1 MKAKKWIALL
11 LAAVCACTVLA
22 ACGNKT
28 EPTGSTEPT
37 GAEDTMKFKTIG
49 EALALDEGGS
59 YMSATYEKAYVYA
72 FENDG
77 VYWRLAAELTP
88 EQYTALSELDILSDD
103 YEEKEKELLSSLA
116 VTKCENLNEK
126 KLTDD
131 EMAAL
136 VGKTGK
142 ELLDGGWMTGSGYN
156 LDTMEFFMEYPP
168 FAYTVTFEKQE
179 QLENTDDFDEEAAI
193 SGLKVVSVAFD
204 GLGDSCTDMPE
215 YYDDWSDDTDE
226 AGID

>member
-11 LAAVCACTVLA
+11 LAAVCVCAVLA

-37 GAEDTMKFKTIG
+37 GAEDTLKFKTIG
-49 EALALDEGGS
+49 EALALGEGGS
-59 YMSATYEKAYVYA
+59 YMSAIYEKAYVYA

-88 EQYTALSELDILSDD
+88 EQYTALSELDILADD

-204 GLGDSCTDMPE
+204 SLGDSCTDMPE

-226 AGID
+226 AGVD